1 VSEADS
7 KPVRIGRFQIIRPL
21 GRGATATVYLAH
33 DPRHERQIA
42 LKVIKFG
49 GDLEEGEARVKQH
62 RRLRKLFQTEG
73 AVAARLDHPNI
84 VKVYDTVVDDNTAL
98 MAMEYVEGPTLADFC
113 AFDRLLPLPRV
124 VGIIFKCCLALD
136 YAYRQGVV
144 HRDIKPANIMVG
156 PDDTPKIMDFGLALN
171 MQKRGPPGADLRP
184 TMKQRLNQLSLHHER
199 LATWSPADS
208 ARVAKGWAYFVSVKS
223 ISDKICT
230 VSAKACTD

>member
-1 VSEADS
+1 VSEAES

-84 VKVYDTVVDDNTAL
+84 VKYLNWFIDNKLNELFIAVEWAEKGDL
-98 MAMEYVEGPTLADFC
+98 KLVIKKAIEEDVSFPEKKVWEY
-113 AFDRLLPLPRV
+113 
-124 VGIIFKCCLALD
+124 I
-136 YAYRQGVV
+136 
-144 HRDIKPANIMVG
+144 H
-156 PDDTPKIMDFGLALN
+156 
-171 MQKRGPPGADLRP
+171 
-184 TMKQRLNQLSLHHER
+184 
-199 LATWSPADS
+199 
-208 ARVAKGWAYFVSVKS
+208 
-223 ISDKICT
+223 
-230 VSAKACTD
+230 